1 MLGSFLRVLH
11 GFTDLILTT
20 QSTVIIPILLVRKL
34 RRKEVKYLLSKWL
47 NSNPGSKAS
56 KPRS

>member
-34 RRKEVKYLLSKWL
+34 RRKEVKYLLAK
-47 NSNPGSKAS
+47 
-56 KPRS
+56 